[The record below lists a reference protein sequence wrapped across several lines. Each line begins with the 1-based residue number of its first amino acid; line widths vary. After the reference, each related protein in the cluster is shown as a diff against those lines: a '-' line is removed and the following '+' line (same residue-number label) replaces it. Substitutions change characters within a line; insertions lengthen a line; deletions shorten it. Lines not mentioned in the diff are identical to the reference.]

1 MGRGILTTAVNV
13 NIASPPLPIFRK
25 AMTIRELISCG
36 FIAGTFVQYL
46 EKNESATLRLIL
58 DKLNSIILKIPY
70 VYFCH
75 VTGRKL
81 EPQD

>member
-36 FIAGTFVQYL
+36 LIAGTV
-46 EKNESATLRLIL
+46 
-58 DKLNSIILKIPY
+58 
-70 VYFCH
+70 V
-75 VTGRKL
+75 
-81 EPQD
+81 